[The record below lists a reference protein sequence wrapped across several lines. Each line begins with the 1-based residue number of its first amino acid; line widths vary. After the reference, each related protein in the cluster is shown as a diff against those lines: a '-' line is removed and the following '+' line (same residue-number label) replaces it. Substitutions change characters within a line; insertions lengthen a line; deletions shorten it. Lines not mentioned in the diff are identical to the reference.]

1 MHKRCSG
8 ISKKLRAEDEDE
20 FKCRKCDNGGNLV
33 HPEAKFVE
41 LDDGSK
47 FECVDKFCYL
57 GDMLLLVQEVVRRRQ
72 QKLESGQH
80 GVSLMSWHQF

>member
-1 MHKRCSG
+1 MSTYQFLPHVNLDIEAGAR
-8 ISKKLRAEDEDE
+8 IILIRITMVYSKKLRAEDEDE

-47 FECVDKFCYL
+47 FECVDKI
-57 GDMLLLVQEVVRRRQ
+57 LLP
-72 QKLESGQH
+72 
-80 GVSLMSWHQF
+80 W